1 MKLHALSLCAALA
14 LSIVLP
20 ASPLCAANGPTSYP
34 DPKNE
39 AAWPG
44 KGPIRV
50 HGWMN
55 DNRAYFWTQREK
67 DQGAVVFAGDSL
79 MGGWSP
85 KRLTEDFPGL
95 KVANR
100 GIGGDVSRGLLFRL
114 QEDVLDLKPKAL
126 VLCIGTNDLSTHADP
141 AVIEQNIAAIID
153 LARKDNPKLP
163 IVLFQI
169 PPRDIAAAPIKPGA
183 LADLN
188 ARIVKLGTGKENLVV
203 VDTFT
208 PMATPEGKPQDELF
222 AKDRIH
228 LAAPGYQ
235 KWKEIVLPALA
246 KLGVQ

>member
-1 MKLHALSLCAALA
+1 MKSFSVSLLAAIGSAWALTASLSGAGT
-14 LSIVLP
+14 
-20 ASPLCAANGPTSYP
+20 SPTPYP
-34 DPKNE
+34 DAKNE

-50 HGWMN
+50 QGWMK

-85 KRLTEDFPGL
+85 KLLTEGFPGV

-100 GIGGDVSRGLLFRL
+100 GVGGDVSRGLLFRFR
-114 QEDVLDLKPKAL
+114 EDVLDLKPKAL

-141 AVIEQNIAAIID
+141 AIIEQNIAAIID
-153 LARKDNPKLP
+153 LARKDNPTLP

-188 ARIVKLGTGKENLVV
+188 ARIVKLGAGKESLIV

-208 PMATPEGKPQDELF
+208 PMATPDGKPQEELF
-222 AKDRIH
+222 SKDRIH
-228 LAAPGYQ
+228 LAGPGYQ
-235 KWKEIVLPALA
+235 KWAEIVRPALA
-246 KLGVQ
+246 KLGVK